1 MDLPQETIDRLIEAA
16 TAVRDRAYAP
26 YSEFAVGSALLGADG
41 RIFVGCNVEN
51 ASFGLTICAERN
63 AIASAVAQGVHE
75 FEALVIITDTSPPAS
90 PCGAC
95 RQVLTEFG
103 DFPVLL
109 VNPAGEARSS
119 SIAELQPRPFRSD
132 SLRKD

>member
-1 MDLPQETIDRLIEAA
+1 MDLDRETTDKLIDAA
-16 TAVRDRAYAP
+16 TAVRERAYAP
-26 YSEFAVGSALLGADG
+26 YSNFAVGAALLGTDG
-41 RIFVGCNVEN
+41 SVFVGCNVEN
-51 ASFGLTICAERN
+51 ASFGLAICAERS

-75 FEALVIITDTSPPAS
+75 FEALVVVTDSSPPAA

-109 VNPAGEARSS
+109 VNPAGESRSS
-119 SIAELQPRPFRSD
+119 SIAELQPHPFRGD